1 MELRLLLLPGSDLIT
16 VTELF
21 LKGQSTD
28 CMDALC
34 ADVCVR
40 ELESLMICNCSKGIF
55 LTT

>member
-28 CMDALC
+28 CMGALC

-40 ELESLMICNCSKGIF
+40 ELESLMIYNCSKGIF